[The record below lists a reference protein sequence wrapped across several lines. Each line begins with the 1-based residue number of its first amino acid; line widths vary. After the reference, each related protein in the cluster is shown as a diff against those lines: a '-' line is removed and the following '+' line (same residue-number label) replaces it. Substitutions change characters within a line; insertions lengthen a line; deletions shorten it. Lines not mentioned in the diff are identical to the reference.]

1 MTALGARQGAQAEG
15 APLLAVEELAV
26 AFPTRAGPLVAL
38 DGVSYRLARGRTL
51 GIVGESGSGKSV
63 LALALLNLIPP
74 PGRILHGSVRLDGIE
89 LASLGEAE
97 LAALRGDRVA
107 IVFQEPMT
115 ALNPVFTVGE
125 QIAEALR
132 LHRGLTHG
140 EARAEAVAALARV
153 GIAAPALRA
162 RDYPHQLSGGMRQ
175 RAMIA
180 MALACEPDL
189 LAADEPTTA
198 LDVTI
203 QAQILELM
211 LETQGRL
218 GMAIQFV
225 SHDMAVISEVADE
238 VGVMYAGRLVEH
250 ARRTRSSPSPFIPI
264 AAPSSRACRASA
276 VAPQA
281 GAAPLAVPA
290 ALSAPVVP
298 AAFRARCRSPMRLPL
313 GRRFSDRCRRRHCA
327 PGGRAGARGRRPGPQ
342 GRLLQVR
349 RRAAP
354 LRSRGSHQYFP
365 ARGGGRITALVD
377 ASSLS
382 SRARILPSSASW
394 ARQDHARARQAS
406 STPRSRQRAPW
417 WR

>member
-1 MTALGARQGAQAEG
+1 MALEPVAGEARPAA

-26 AFPTRAGPLVAL
+26 VFPARAGPLTAL

-74 PGRILHGSVRLDGIE
+74 PGRILRGAVRLDGIE
-89 LASLGEAE
+89 LASLGDDE

-115 ALNPVFTVGE
+115 ALNPVFTIGE

-132 LHRGLTHG
+132 LHRRMTHA
-140 EARAEAVAALARV
+140 EARAEAIAALARV
-153 GIAAPALRA
+153 GIAAPGLRA

-189 LAADEPTTA
+189 LVADEPTTA

-250 ARRTRSSPSPFIPI
+250 APADAFFAEPLHPY
-264 AAPSSRACRASA
+264 SRALIAS
-276 VAPQA
+276 VPRIGGGTTRWA
-281 GAAPLAVPA
+281 GRTGGIPGQMP
-290 ALSAPVVP
+290 
-298 AAFRARCRSPMRLPL
+298 SPMRLPP
-313 GRRFSDRCRRRHCA
+313 GCRFSDRCPLADAACREVEPALEQVA
-327 PGGRAGARGRRPGPQ
+327 PGRRVACFKVGR
-342 GRLLQVR
+342 
-349 RRAAP
+349 
-354 LRSRGSHQYFP
+354 
-365 ARGGGRITALVD
+365 
-377 ASSLS
+377 
-382 SRARILPSSASW
+382 
-394 ARQDHARARQAS
+394 
-406 STPRSRQRAPW
+406 
-417 WR
+417 